1 MVEWVLISMVLL
13 VVSTVYCARNMIADF
28 RNAKA
33 SAGLWGAVALAGTLS
48 PLTLGVTVLL
58 SSIYYH

>member
-1 MVEWVLISMVLL
+1 MLEWVVISLVLL
-13 VVSTVYCARNMIADF
+13 VVSTIYCARNMIADF

-33 SAGLWGAVALAGTLS
+33 SAGIWGAVALAGTLS

-58 SSIYYH
+58 SSMYHH

>member
-1 MVEWVLISMVLL
+1 MALL
-13 VVSTVYCARNMIADF
+13 VVSTVYRARNMIADF

-33 SAGLWGAVALAGTLS
+33 SAGIWGAVALAGTQS

-58 SSIYYH
+58 LSMYYH

>member
-1 MVEWVLISMVLL
+1 MFEWVLISMALL

-33 SAGLWGAVALAGTLS
+33 SAGIWGAVALAGTQS

-58 SSIYYH
+58 LSMYYH